1 MDCIV
6 NAWVVPI
13 ETLRDK
19 IYAMV
24 NNNDCMLMSILYIHN
39 LYSLRTS
46 CILELLTSQVCPNWD
61 DRIRLLSISEDPD
74 EVFTNCDYSPELPC
88 LLRRLCLMIGQ
99 V

>member
-1 MDCIV
+1 M
-6 NAWVVPI
+6 
-13 ETLRDK
+13 K
-19 IYAMV
+19 ISKVTDYAA
-24 NNNDCMLMSILYIHN
+24 
-39 LYSLRTS
+39 LRTS
-46 CILELLTSQVCPNWD
+46 CILELLASQVCPNWD